1 VLPIRLDQ
9 SFSLPL
15 SAQLADQIS
24 WLIASGHLA
33 VDDELPAARDLAAD
47 LGVNFHTVRAAYQ
60 RLAASGH
67 ISMGR
72 GRRSRVLP
80 LDARTPPERS
90 AARRTG
96 TIGVIIPAFVPFFSP
111 FLDGVEAAT
120 ADLPAM
126 PVFCNARNSEARA
139 AGFVDQLT
147 ARGVDGI
154 IAAAV
159 EVSIGAVPP
168 TVLVDQGRAPSSI
181 EFDLERAQLL
191 ATSHLIAHGHERIGI
206 VTPSREPSNFQLKH
220 AGHVRALRE
229 AGLHHDLSLTVE
241 AQGFDMAAGTAAA
254 EQLLALPEPPT
265 AIAAT
270 TDTLAIGVFHALTSR
285 GLRVPDDM
293 ALIGNDDIDMASVIR
308 PTLSTVALPAREA
321 GRLAVE
327 RLRRLID
334 GETPDEPLVL
344 DVELVERESCGCT
357 ASSV

>member
-24 WLIASGHLA
+24 WLIASGQIA
-33 VDDELPAARDLAAD
+33 VDDELPAARDLAAE

-67 ISMGR
+67 ISMSR

-80 LDARTPPERS
+80 IEARTPPASS

-96 TIGVIIPAFVPFFSP
+96 MIGVIIPAFVPFFSP

-120 ADLPAM
+120 AVVPAM
-126 PVFCNARNSEARA
+126 PVFCNARNSAARA
-139 AGFVDQLT
+139 AGFVDRLS

-159 EVSIGAVPP
+159 EVPTGASPP
-168 TVLVDQGRAPSSI
+168 TVLVDQGPASSSI
-181 EFDLERAQLL
+181 EFDLEHAQFL
-191 ATSHLIAHGHERIGI
+191 ATSHLIAHGHERIGV
-206 VTPSREPSNFQLKH
+206 VTPSKEPSNFRLKH
-220 AGHVRALRE
+220 RGHVRALGE
-229 AGLHHDLSLTVE
+229 ANLQNDDSLVIE
-241 AQGFDMAAGTAAA
+241 AQGFDMKAAA
-254 EQLLALPEPPT
+254 AACEQLLALTDPPT

-285 GLRVPDDM
+285 GLSVPDDV
-293 ALIGNDDIDMASVIR
+293 ALIGNDDIDMASIIR
-308 PTLSTVALPAREA
+308 PTLSTVAVPAREA

-327 RLRRLID
+327 RLQRLID
-334 GETPDEPLVL
+334 GESPEEPLVL
-344 DVELVERESCGCT
+344 DVELVARESCGCP
-357 ASSV
+357 AESL